1 MGTSPPRAIVES
13 HPDKSTQLSPGV
25 LFLYRNLM
33 IYDKEYDNLKEDN
46 IGRSSNGRTEAFEA
60 FNLGS
65 IPSLPA
71 IL

>member
-1 MGTSPPRAIVES
+1 MYSFTV
-13 HPDKSTQLSPGV
+13 
-25 LFLYRNLM
+25 F
-33 IYDKEYDNLKEDN
+33 

-71 IL
+71 EEDFFLVSNILALLYRYKVRFEDHTKFAI

>member
-1 MGTSPPRAIVES
+1 MLISG
-13 HPDKSTQLSPGV
+13 HPQIAECSC
-25 LFLYRNLM
+25 F
-33 IYDKEYDNLKEDN
+33 N

-71 IL
+71 KPKNHESGLF